1 MTDAT
6 QEGMTLR
13 ATVEETAQEGADTAG
28 DAFAAAED
36 AASGDQTLPGGL
48 PMPPRKAMAGAGAV
62 ALGAVAVLLAA
73 TVAASRRTPHLA
85 PGESVLLQTRP
96 RKVLWRYAA
105 TLGLWE
111 GVRRTT
117 RFTLTNRRLIITEGV
132 MNRGNRSVPLGRIQD
147 VQLRTGPWQGA
158 VEIAAAGG
166 GKRARR
172 EEIGPL
178 RSNRA
183 RAFAEEL
190 SRAVA
195 GS

>member
-1 MTDAT
+1 MTDTT

-13 ATVEETAQEGADTAG
+13 ATVEETAQEGAEQAG
-28 DAFAAAED
+28 DATD
-36 AASGDQTLPGGL
+36 AADDAVSGDQSLPGNL
-48 PMPPRKAMAGAGAV
+48 PMPPRKAIAGAGAV
-62 ALGAVAVLLAA
+62 ALGAAVVLLAA
-73 TVAASRRTPHLA
+73 TVKASRRGPSLA
-85 PGESVLLQTRP
+85 PGESVLLMTRP

-105 TLGLWE
+105 TMGLWE

-132 MNRGNRSVPLGRIQD
+132 LNRGSRSVPLGRIQD
-147 VQLRTGPWQGA
+147 VQLSTGPWQGA
-158 VEIAAAGG
+158 VEIAAASS

-190 SRAVA
+190 NRAVA